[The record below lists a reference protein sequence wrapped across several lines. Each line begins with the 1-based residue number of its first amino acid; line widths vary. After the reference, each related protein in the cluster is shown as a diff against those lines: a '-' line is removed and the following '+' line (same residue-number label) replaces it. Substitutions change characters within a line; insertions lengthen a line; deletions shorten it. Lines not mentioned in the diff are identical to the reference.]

1 MQDPPFVIDPEFF
14 LNLFNHGWI
23 VDGRAGGLTRG
34 RLHEEGHIL
43 MITPTDTL
51 GAYSICGLAE
61 GGEFVMSAKATAEHL
76 ARVEQINADRSSS
89 VQLPDMGLVTRV
101 LDVRAEPHD
110 KFLIV
115 EHQYIIN
122 RASTN
127 LHINELQT
135 LNDQFPSYSGR
146 VLSDEEIQHLL
157 AET

>member
-1 MQDPPFVIDPEFF
+1 MDDQPLSIDLDFF
-14 LNLFNHGWI
+14 LSLFNSGWI
-23 VDGRAGGLTRG
+23 VDGRAGGLIRG

-51 GAYSICGLAE
+51 GAYSVCGVAE
-61 GGEFVMSAKATAEHL
+61 GGEFIMSSKATAVHL
-76 ARVEQINADRSSS
+76 ERLEQINAERGPS
-89 VQLPDMGLVTRV
+89 VPLPDMSSVTRV
-101 LDVRAEPHD
+101 LDTRAEPHD

-127 LHINELQT
+127 QHLYELQT
-135 LNDQFPSYSGR
+135 LNDQFPSYTGR

-157 AET
+157 TNN